1 MATPGSPHLARL
13 DHLLQGLHCL
23 HALVLRGQGK
33 KNGSVPSFLRH
44 KCHQVLCEDMDE
56 RLKREGEKTTVTEG
70 NHFLL
75 NGFTQCLSGAQ
86 ASFPAPL
93 SQGSLYSGRAMRV
106 HRGKAYQTSQMI
118 FPERGRTAL
127 TTMRYYDGVK
137 LWHRLA
143 LQNQCLC
150 VCLIKC

>member
-1 MATPGSPHLARL
+1 
-13 DHLLQGLHCL
+13 
-23 HALVLRGQGK
+23 
-33 KNGSVPSFLRH
+33 
-44 KCHQVLCEDMDE
+44 MDE

-70 NHFLL
+70 NLFLL
-75 NGFTQCLSGAQ
+75 NGFMQCLSGAQ

-106 HRGKAYQTSQMI
+106 HRGKACQTSQMI